1 MFGKRTGNTRPLKPS
16 TMQDYVPIIDTV
28 LKELNIDVNTSRL
41 TVDNGYGWRF
51 KRGSVQIN
59 VMLTQGEDRSYFQV
73 YAPILYLPAT
83 GILAMYRRML
93 EMNLKLTSASLGL
106 YNDTVY
112 VFSERYLLGLDPEEA
127 KALIANV
134 GQYADELDNKL
145 ASEFGARMFLQG

>member
-1 MFGKRTGNTRPLKPS
+1 
-16 TMQDYVPIIDTV
+16 MQDYVPIIDTV

-73 YAPILYLPAT
+73 YAPILYLPAR